1 MVGDDVLRHEVRFLS
16 FDLYGTVVDMQQGL
30 VDAITP
36 FLAARGYPGRP
47 DAVVTWWRRTH
58 YQDSMI
64 DALIEGRHTPYREI
78 GRRALSYTLT
88 RAGVPFTDDDV
99 RDLVAA
105 IERLPPFADVATA
118 LDRLRG
124 RFRLAILS
132 NGDSDMLHAASAHH
146 GIPFD
151 AIVSV
156 DQAGS
161 FKPHRVTYEKTAEL
175 LATPVSEICHVASHP
190 FDCIGAKAS
199 GMRTA
204 YVNRRGLPFGFSPH
218 QPDVEVRDFPGLADA
233 LLE

>member
-1 MVGDDVLRHEVRFLS
+1 MALTSVRVLT

-30 VDAITP
+30 VDTITP
-36 FLAARGYPGRP
+36 FLETRGYTGRP
-47 DAVVTWWRRTH
+47 HAVVTWWRRTH

-64 DALIEGRHTPYREI
+64 DALIEGNHTPYREI

-88 RAGVPFTDDDV
+88 RAGVSFTDDEV
-99 RDLVAA
+99 RELVAA

-118 LDRLRG
+118 LDRLRA
-124 RFRLAILS
+124 RYRLAILS

-151 AIVSV
+151 VIVSV
-156 DQAGS
+156 DQAGA
-161 FKPHRVTYEKTAEL
+161 FKPHRVTYEKTAEIL
-175 LATPVSEICHVASHP
+175 DTPIADICHVASHP

-204 YVNRRGLPFGFSPH
+204 YVNRRGLPYGFSPH
-218 QPDVEVRDFPGLADA
+218 QADLEVPDFNGLADA
-233 LLE
+233 LLS